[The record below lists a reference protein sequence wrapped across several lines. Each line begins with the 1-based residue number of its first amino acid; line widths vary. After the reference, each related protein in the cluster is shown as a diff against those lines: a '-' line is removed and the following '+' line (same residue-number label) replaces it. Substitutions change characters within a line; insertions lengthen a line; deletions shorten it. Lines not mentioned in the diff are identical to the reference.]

1 MFETGAVLRP
11 VELGYVEALRQE
23 LTGLFQLDDTTI
35 DWPQPGHVRFRGTFL
50 CDPADCYKTLRTRFE
65 RHGFTPVV
73 REEAGQVAI
82 TAIPEVFDPPASK
95 WWINLILF
103 LLTILSTLYVGAMN
117 EPEFVSGET
126 ILWSQIWR
134 GWPFSLCILLILGA
148 HELGHYFAA
157 RYHGVPVTLPY
168 FIPVPT
174 IFGTMGAFIRLK
186 APVADRRALFD
197 VGVAGP
203 LAGLVFAL
211 PILFIGLLT
220 SNVEPLPATSY
231 SMEGNS
237 IFYALAKALVFGRF
251 LPSGGEDVFL
261 NQVAWAGW
269 AGLFVTGLNLIPI
282 GQLDGG
288 HVAYSLFGEKAKQLY
303 WPFIIGLGLI
313 ALLVRT
319 WAWTLWILLLFFL
332 GRVYAEP
339 LNDVTRL
346 DGRRRLLGYFTLLI
360 FVLVFVP
367 NPIRIVVP

>member
-1 MFETGAVLRP
+1 MFEAGAALRP
-11 VELGYVEALRQE
+11 VALGYVDALRHE
-23 LTGLFQLDDTTI
+23 LAGLFQVDDTTI
-35 DWPQPGHVRFRGTFL
+35 DWPQPGQVRFRGAFL
-50 CDPADCYKTLRTRFE
+50 CDPADCYKTLRGRFE

-73 REEAGQVAI
+73 REEAGQIAI
-82 TAIPEVFDPPASK
+82 TAIPEVFDPPASR

-126 ILWSQIWR
+126 IVWGEIWR

-220 SNVEPLPATSY
+220 SSIEPLPTTGY

-237 IFYALAKALVFGRF
+237 IFYALAKVLVFGRF
-251 LPSGGEDVFL
+251 LPAGGEDVFL

-269 AGLFVTGLNLIPI
+269 AGLFVTGLNLIPV

-288 HVAYSLFGEKAKQLY
+288 HVAYTLFGEKAKQLY
-303 WPFIIGLGLI
+303 WPFIIGLVLI
-313 ALLVRT
+313 ALLVQT

-339 LNDVTRL
+339 LNDVTKL

-367 NPIRIVVP
+367 NPIRIVIP